1 MNREQAADYIARSAA
16 TLVYNYSQGGS
27 ATAEEVAESLTR
39 IMNLPGVRE
48 NYS

>member
-16 TLVYNYSQGGS
+16 TLVYNYTQGGS
-27 ATAEEVAESLTR
+27 ASAEEVAESLAR
-39 IMNLPGVRE
+39 LMNQPEIRK